1 MAPPQATG
9 RPPPR
14 PSDGGEAHPAAAQ
27 PPAPR
32 PSAARHTTVDAGG
45 VRCGGVSTARLPT
58 PPPARV
64 APPLP
69 RTTTTGSGVGAP
81 PAAPA
86 TTGTGGACA
95 RTMVGAGGGGR
106 RAACKRVSGERPA
119 PRDGKA
125 GPATRGSGWRLRRR
139 VALPA
144 SAGADISVGTLWRGG
159 VVPGARELC
168 RAPRTPAPHLSCAP
182 CKRHRG
188 PRPFGAFYWSNER
201 AGPGAWHRREDTIRS
216 QERRPVYYY
225 IYLVAWARKR
235 SRHSLDLH
243 DAHQLFIG
251 ILV

>member
-1 MAPPQATG
+1 MAPLQATG

-144 SAGADISVGTLWRGG
+144 SAGADISVGTRCGGGGWSRG
-159 VVPGARELC
+159 
-168 RAPRTPAPHLSCAP
+168 RASSAGHHAHPRAAPVLRAVQKTSGPAPI
-182 CKRHRG
+182 
-188 PRPFGAFYWSNER
+188 
-201 AGPGAWHRREDTIRS
+201 RRFL
-216 QERRPVYYY
+216 
-225 IYLVAWARKR
+225 LV
-235 SRHSLDLH
+235 
-243 DAHQLFIG
+243 
-251 ILV
+251 